1 MIGNRLIDNGAAND
15 RSFYCEW
22 ATLANGVAVR
32 GLDMHDTYLTADYS
46 HPGDNIPGLL
56 AIAQQTRASG
66 SDLSL
71 GLLTAY
77 ETQVASVTGICL
89 HEHRLDH
96 VAYLA
101 PAVAAGIGKML
112 KMPTEEIYQAI
123 NQSLHLA
130 CATRQ
135 SRKDGITSWKIYA
148 PAQANKI
155 AIEAVGRVCISEKA
169 PSPNLR
175 EPRRCN
181 RLNALQPPI
190 PNTPSY
196 SPNPATPCEPSF
208 APIPRSTP
216 PSIRLRP

>member
-1 MIGNRLIDNGAAND
+1 
-15 RSFYCEW
+15 
-22 ATLANGVAVR
+22 
-32 GLDMHDTYLTADYS
+32 MHDTYLAADYS

-89 HEHRLDH
+89 HEHKIDH

-101 PAVAAGIGKML
+101 PAVAAGIDTML

-135 SRKDGITSWKIYA
+135 SRKDDITSWKIYA
-148 PAQANKI
+148 PRSGQQ
-155 AIEAVGRVCISEKA
+155 
-169 PSPNLR
+169 
-175 EPRRCN
+175 N
-181 RLNALQPPI
+181 RH
-190 PNTPSY
+190 
-196 SPNPATPCEPSF
+196 
-208 APIPRSTP
+208 
-216 PSIRLRP
+216 